1 MGNAARRLDHQ
12 ETFHT
17 CPVSAVCM
25 KPDWTLR
32 QVLAILRGVGLM
44 VALFLALI
52 LFQLV
57 PSLLRGGISGVRDHI
72 ERVAIT
78 GVPPEHWPA
87 AIARMYGALIGVA
100 IFLCIL
106 FLAQRYLGRK
116 LAGHRSSNR
125 PLQTTTR

>member
-1 MGNAARRLDHQ
+1 
-12 ETFHT
+12 
-17 CPVSAVCM
+17 M

-52 LFQLV
+52 LLQLV
-57 PSLLRGGISGVRDHI
+57 PSLLRGGVSGVRDHI
-72 ERVAIT
+72 ERVAVT
-78 GVPPEHWPA
+78 GVPPEHWPV

-100 IFLCIL
+100 VFLCIL

-116 LAGHRSSNR
+116 LAGNR
-125 PLQTTTR
+125 PSSRPFQTTSR